1 MKQTKIVAT
10 IGPAS
15 NSPEI
20 IEELITTG
28 VDVFRI
34 NFSHGTKEIHQQN
47 IDNIRK
53 IATKLDKHVAIM
65 GDLQGP
71 KIRVSKFVNDKVTLI
86 NNQEF
91 ILDCNYNELGTDK
104 VVGITYPE
112 LTKDVK
118 ANDILLLDDGKI
130 ALLVNKVLGSKVYC
144 TVTQGGELSNNKGIN
159 KLGGGLTA
167 PALTVKDFADIEF
180 ASKLEV
186 DYLAVSFV
194 KDATDIALTKKLIA
208 SHGGRAAIIAK
219 IERVEAITNM
229 EQIICAAD
237 GLMVARGDLAIEV
250 GDAQVPALQKK
261 LIKVARRKHKLSIVA
276 TQMLES
282 MINSPVPTRA
292 EISDIA
298 NAVLDGTDAVMLSAE
313 TASGHYPVAAVAA
326 MARSCVEAEK
336 NREITLD
343 LDFVGQKFNYIN
355 QAIAMA
361 ALFSAYH
368 LQAKAIISLTTSGK
382 TALWLSRV
390 NSGIPI
396 FAITSSAFAAQQ
408 MALYKDVR
416 PIFLE
421 SKAVTTTQLL
431 EQTREFLLNNNIINI
446 GDTVLV
452 TMGEHLHEIGS
463 SNILKIIK
471 Y

>member
-10 IGPAS
+10 IGPTS
-15 NSPEI
+15 STPEI
-20 IEELITTG
+20 IEELIKTG
-28 VDVFRI
+28 VDVFRL
-34 NFSHGTKEIHQQN
+34 NFSHGNYEIHKQN
-47 IDNIRK
+47 IINIRK
-53 IATKLDKHVAIM
+53 ISQKLDKHVAIM

-71 KIRVSKFVNDKVTLI
+71 KIRITKFINDKIILI
-86 NNQEF
+86 NGQEF
-91 ILDCNYNELGTDK
+91 ILDVDYKELGNNEI
-104 VVGITYPE
+104 VGVTYPE
-112 LTKDVK
+112 LIKDVK
-118 ANDILLLDDGKI
+118 VNDILILDDGKI
-130 ALLVNKVLGSKVYC
+130 TLLVNKIVENKIFC

-167 PALTVKDFADIEF
+167 PALTIKDFADIEF
-180 ASKLEV
+180 ASNLEM
-186 DYLAVSFV
+186 DYLAISFV
-194 KDATDIALTKKLIA
+194 KDATDIALARKLLA
-208 SHGGRAAIIAK
+208 SHKSNASIIAK

-282 MINSPVPTRA
+282 MITSPVPTRA

-313 TASGHYPVAAVAA
+313 TASGHYPIAAVAA
-326 MARSCVEAEK
+326 MARTCIEAEK

-355 QAIAMA
+355 QAIAMS

-368 LQAKAIISLTTSGK
+368 LQAKAIIALTTSGK

-396 FAITSSAFAAQQ
+396 FAITSSIFATQK

-416 PIFLE
+416 PIFMPSE
-421 SKAVTTTQLL
+421 AVTTTELL
-431 EQTREFLLNNNIINI
+431 EQTREFLLNNGMINI
-446 GDTVLV
+446 GDTVLI
-452 TMGEHLHEIGS
+452 TMGEHLHEIGG
-463 SNILKIIK
+463 SNTMKIIK